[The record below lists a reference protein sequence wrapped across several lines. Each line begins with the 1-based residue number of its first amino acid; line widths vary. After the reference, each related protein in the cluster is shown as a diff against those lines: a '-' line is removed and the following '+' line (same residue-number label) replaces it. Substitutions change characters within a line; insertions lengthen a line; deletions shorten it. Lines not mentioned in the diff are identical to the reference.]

1 MNEQRI
7 NPFNELYIAETIP
20 PEQFISLFS
29 PYLVQDIQDG
39 LALFQPGNVV
49 LKGVQGTGKSMLL
62 NLLKPEFRLAYKK
75 ARADLPIPR
84 KLSRFIGAGINLAR
98 SVAIDFGQ
106 RVIEKEHFD
115 DMESFPI
122 YFGDFLNYWV
132 VEDLLNSVIK
142 LSSECDGAVGAELG
156 INKNKRVLDQFA
168 RSLASHQCWFG
179 YLNAVRTF
187 ADLKTRI
194 VSRISTYR
202 KFLNYN
208 IHSLPREL
216 RSSKTP
222 IGEPISQTV
231 EALWYAKVVPRDVSF
246 FIRIDQY
253 EELGKLKHSPGARDS
268 EGGLGLRYREIV
280 NKALSTRDPRISY
293 RIGTRRYGWQDLRIF
308 GTSSNLELERDYKVV
323 DIDAILRRQENRR
336 TWSFPDFAQD
346 VFERRARHSGYSN
359 SSNSFGLFLGKGLD
373 SKEKAEK
380 YSKPKSDE
388 PTEEKLVLPRKW
400 QKLYSTLR
408 RQQPLEAKLLEAW
421 VLQNSVEKLAEREP
435 KPPFPWSRKWW
446 RKERIQHALMHIA
459 SQRRQRMIWAGKEE
473 VLALSGGNI
482 LVFVSI
488 CQSIW
493 AAWARATRGRIVKE
507 AAQGIVP
514 SVEPFI
520 QAVGIY
526 EASTQ
531 QYFKIEQKTGE
542 SKKRQRFIDFLGRLF
557 RNRMILDRSLSYP
570 GHNGFSLELEDLS
583 LDRSIAG
590 FLNDAVDYGDLFD
603 SPHTT
608 KTKDKRPRRK
618 WYLNPIFS
626 PHFQLPVT
634 HVKEPMYVT
643 VRDVKKW
650 LEAADTIGAEPEGET
665 SPKSKSERAQ
675 LPLFGKHSN

>member
-1 MNEQRI
+1 MNDQHI

-29 PYLVQDIQDG
+29 PYLVRDIQDG

-75 ARADLPIPR
+75 ARAELPIPK
-84 KLSRFIGAGINLAR
+84 KLTRFIGAGINLAR

-106 RVIEKEHFD
+106 RVIEEDHFD

-132 VEDLLNSVIK
+132 VADLLNSVLK
-142 LSSECDGAVGAELG
+142 LSSECDGAVGDELG
-156 INKNKRVLDQFA
+156 IKVNDKVLDQFA
-168 RSLASHQCWFG
+168 LLLASHPCWFG
-179 YLNAVRTF
+179 YLDNVKNF
-187 ADLKTRI
+187 ADLKAR
-194 VSRISTYR
+194 VVGRISTYR

-208 IHSLPREL
+208 APSLPVEL
-216 RSSKTP
+216 RNSKTP

-231 EALWYAKVVPRDVSF
+231 EAFWQAKVVPKDVSF
-246 FIRIDQY
+246 FVRIDQY
-253 EELGKLKHSPGARDS
+253 EELGKLKHSLAGTHSEDS
-268 EGGLGLRYREIV
+268 LGLRYREIV

-293 RIGTRRYGWQDLRIF
+293 RIGTRRYGWQDLRIY
-308 GTSSNLELERDYKVV
+308 GTSSNLELERDYKIV

-346 VFERRARHSGYSN
+346 VFERRVRHSGYGN
-359 SSNSFGLFLGKGLD
+359 SLNSFERFLGKGLD
-373 SKEKAEK
+373 SKQKAER
-380 YSKPKSDE
+380 YAKPKSDE
-388 PTEEKLVLPRKW
+388 PTEEKMALPRKW
-400 QKLYSTLR
+400 QKFYSDLR

-421 VLQNSVEKLAEREP
+421 VSQNGLEKLSERQP
-435 KPPFPWSRKWW
+435 KPPFPWNRKWW

-459 SQRRQRMIWAGKEE
+459 SQRRQRMIWAGKDE

-482 LVFVSI
+482 LVFVSV

-493 AAWARATRGRIVKE
+493 AAWARATRDKVVK
-507 AAQGIVP
+507 AAALGTVP
-514 SVEPFI
+514 RVDPYI

-526 EASTQ
+526 ETSTQ
-531 QYFKIEQKTGE
+531 QYFKIEQKTGD

-557 RNRMILDRSLSYP
+557 RGRMIHDRTLSYP
-570 GHNGFSLELEDLS
+570 GHNGFSLELEDLNS
-583 LDRSIAG
+583 DESIRT

-608 KTKDKRPRRK
+608 KLKDKRPRRK

-634 HVKEPMYVT
+634 HVKEPLYVT
-643 VRDVKKW
+643 ARDVRKW
-650 LEAADTIGAEPEGET
+650 LEAADTLPMDSEGKARML
-665 SPKSKSERAQ
+665 SRSERAQ
-675 LPLFGKHSN
+675 LPLFGKRSN